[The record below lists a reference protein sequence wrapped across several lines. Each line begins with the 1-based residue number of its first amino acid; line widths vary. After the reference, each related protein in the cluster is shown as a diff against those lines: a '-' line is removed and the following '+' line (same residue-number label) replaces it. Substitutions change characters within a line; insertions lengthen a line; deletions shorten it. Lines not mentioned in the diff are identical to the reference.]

1 MEKSSTYNLN
11 ELYNLAEDEEIS
23 IYDYHFNSD
32 RKAIAVAQDETQFIG
47 IDFKKISTEAE
58 ERSILAEE
66 ISHHQVGII
75 PSNIFSNSRV
85 NKLIRSQNEA
95 RCKKKY
101 ILKLIDKDEFIK
113 DLASGYFDL
122 SFGYNIHDLA
132 EKHCVTEDDI
142 KLAIDIYGGDLDGKK
157 T

>member
-66 ISHHQVGII
+66 I
-75 PSNIFSNSRV
+75 
-85 NKLIRSQNEA
+85 
-95 RCKKKY
+95 Y
-101 ILKLIDKDEFIK
+101 LKI
-113 DLASGYFDL
+113 
-122 SFGYNIHDLA
+122 N
-132 EKHCVTEDDI
+132 
-142 KLAIDIYGGDLDGKK
+142 
-157 T
+157 